1 MFLFLFYFS
10 KFLFADNGPTF
21 EDDPSPARNHLKR
34 LTTAAFYV
42 PFVIVSAVYVPM
54 VIHIFMTI
62 MVTKGL
68 GEFIECLI
76 PHRYASPRELEAMR
90 RILTFIPNR

>member
-1 MFLFLFYFS
+1 LPSITDFFV
-10 KFLFADNGPTF
+10 DNGPTF
-21 EDDPSPARNHLKR
+21 EDDPSPARNHLLR

-42 PFVIVSAVYVPM
+42 PFVIVSAVYVPN

-76 PHRYASPRELEAMR
+76 PARFPFPFLTLSPN
-90 RILTFIPNR
+90 PCG

>member
-1 MFLFLFYFS
+1 
-10 KFLFADNGPTF
+10 
-21 EDDPSPARNHLKR
+21 
-34 LTTAAFYV
+34 V
-42 PFVIVSAVYVPM
+42 PFVIVSAVYVPN

-76 PHRYASPRELEAMR
+76 PARFPLPQLSIPTLAASHPEGNLAHLYAA
-90 RILTFIPNR
+90 